1 VVGWW
6 DSSGAFVLYG
16 VVAGAA
22 LSGAASV
29 LANRHAARL
38 ATADRESRAQ
48 EAELDRTD
56 ERALDNERATR
67 TMRERAYPAFVETVL
82 QIVDTV
88 RDEAAR
94 AKAGEPPLAVT
105 YSPAEF
111 RKGFSSVTVF
121 GSAKTVELWNEL
133 VELALESHRAI
144 ANLRAANDPDRS
156 LNLEAVSLAVD
167 ALRVRQHALY
177 ASLRGDLGLPE

>member
-1 VVGWW
+1 MVGWW
-6 DSSGAFVLYG
+6 DSSGAFALYG

-22 LSGAASV
+22 LSGAAFV
-29 LANRHAARL
+29 LANRHATQLARI
-38 ATADRESRAQ
+38 DRESRAQ

-67 TMRERAYPAFVETVL
+67 TMRERVYPSFVETVL

-88 RDEAAR
+88 RDEATR
-94 AKAGEPPLAVT
+94 AKAGEPPLAAT

-121 GSAKTVELWNEL
+121 GSAATVELWNEL
-133 VELALESHRAI
+133 VELALASHRSI
-144 ANLRAANDPDRS
+144 ANLRAATDADPS
-156 LNLEAVSLAVD
+156 LKAEAMNLAVD
-167 ALRVRQHALY
+167 ALRVHQHALY
-177 ASLRGDLGLPE
+177 ASLRKDLGLPE